1 MHLPGV
7 VSLAAENALF
17 HTIGQIFHPIF
28 VAFATLLAYIY
39 AVIPNYAISI
49 IVLTLIVMAL
59 LTPLTVKSTKSMLA
73 MQELQPEIKK
83 LQQKSKG
90 RENREELNREMMRL
104 YKEKGINPAGG
115 CLPFVIQF
123 PFLIVLYDMIRGL
136 TNTVTV
142 HGHTVPRPEYIPH
155 NSSLYRNLVHSGG
168 HMYSFGM
175 DLAAKP
181 FSHHSSPAAYIPYF
195 VLILIAIGLQYFQM
209 AQMTKR
215 NPQAAQANKQMQT
228 MQKFMPILFAYI
240 YLIVPA
246 AVTLYMIVSTLIR
259 IATQDVIFR
268 TGIVRRPAGA
278 KERELPSGEP
288 ASAEAG
294 SASLLSGPL
303 GRLRDIFGV
312 SGSGN
317 GAASAAIPAKSSR
330 IDEGTNGAKGRP
342 RGAPVPSTAKQAA
355 GKDAAAPA
363 ATSGPAASA
372 KPPARKSAPGG
383 ATAGRRT
390 PAGNGNSPVQPKPH
404 PRSKA
409 KRSRKAR

>member
-1 MHLPGV
+1 MILG
-7 VSLAAENALF
+7 AENSLF
-17 HTIGQIFHPIF
+17 HTIGEIFHPIF

-49 IVLTLIVMAL
+49 VVLTIIVMAL

-83 LQQKSKG
+83 LQQKYKG

-115 CLPFVIQF
+115 CLPFLIQF

-142 HGHTVPRPEYIPH
+142 HGKTVAAPEYIPH
-155 NSSLYRNLVHSGG
+155 SSALYKNLVHSGG

-181 FSHHSSPAAYIPYF
+181 FSHHSSAAAYLPYF
-195 VLILIAIGLQYFQM
+195 ALVLIAIGLQYFQM
-209 AQMTKR
+209 AQMTRR

-246 AVTLYMIVSTLIR
+246 AVTVYMIVSTLIR
-259 IATQDVIFR
+259 IATQDIIFR
-268 TGIVRRPAGA
+268 TGIVTAPGAA
-278 KERELPSGEP
+278 KERPLPRSEP
-288 ASAEAG
+288 AAATSFTGG
-294 SASLLSGPL
+294 SL
-303 GRLRDIFGV
+303 GRLRDAFGRGGG
-312 SGSGN
+312 SGGGDGAIPATSRPAAIEPKGPGSGN
-317 GAASAAIPAKSSR
+317 GAAS
-330 IDEGTNGAKGRP
+330 
-342 RGAPVPSTAKQAA
+342 
-355 GKDAAAPA
+355 
-363 ATSGPAASA
+363 GPAASV
-372 KPPARKSAPGG
+372 KPPKRGVSEAAGGEAQAARNVSQKG
-383 ATAGRRT
+383 ADGASEIRK
-390 PAGNGNSPVQPKPH
+390 AH

-409 KRSRKAR
+409 KRARKAR